1 MSCTIWVTIQITL
14 SDFRGHFDYQM
25 CVMLS
30 SKIGTKSGLKH
41 SATSGEG
48 GEFPGEPS
56 LCRGFYFQDAH
67 LNMCVSLLLRQ
78 QKEICKFFM
87 EYQRYRKIN
96 SLKHVHIS
104 LVWVL
109 HNSRSMMLICVVI
122 KYLWV

>member
-30 SKIGTKSGLKH
+30 SKIGTKSGSNH
-41 SATSGEG
+41 SVTSGEG

-56 LCRGFYFQDAH
+56 LCRGFYFQDAC
-67 LNMCVSLLLRQ
+67 LDMWVSILLRQ
-78 QKEICKFFM
+78 QEEMCKLFM

-104 LVWVL
+104 LGTD
-109 HNSRSMMLICVVI
+109 NFRSIMLICVVI
-122 KYLWV
+122 K